1 MSNVQ
6 VDDTQVQNLF
16 NALDDDSRKQ
26 ILFTALRKGGRK
38 LASQAK
44 TQLRGKLGAGATSPN
59 RWNGKTMESGIK
71 VKADK
76 DYCEVS
82 VSIMGDF
89 RLKFFEKG
97 TAERRLRR
105 GGANRG
111 SIKPLYFFR
120 QARQQDIDNT
130 INNSITESLRRINR

>member
-16 NALDDDSRKQ
+16 NALDDDSRKN
-26 ILFTALRKGGRK
+26 ILFNALRKGGRK
-38 LASQAK
+38 LASQTR
-44 TQLRGKLGAGATSPN
+44 TQLKAKLGAGATSPN

-71 VKADK
+71 LKADK

-97 TAERRLRR
+97 TRQRSLRR

-111 SIKPLYFFR
+111 SIKPLNFFR
-120 QARQQDIDNT
+120 EARQTNIDDV
-130 INNSITESLRRINR
+130 INNSLNESLSRINR